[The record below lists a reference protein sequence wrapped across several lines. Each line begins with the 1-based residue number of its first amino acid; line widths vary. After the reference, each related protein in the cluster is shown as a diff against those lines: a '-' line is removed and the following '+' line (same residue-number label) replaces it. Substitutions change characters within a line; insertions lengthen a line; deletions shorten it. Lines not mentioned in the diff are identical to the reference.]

1 MIYIHDFARKI
12 TNKLPKRQSLNWSDD
27 CTFEKCTDRNY
38 TFFIQPVSSTIFYNE
53 NQMISSSDDKTVRLF
68 DFRNMNEL
76 ERLTCDSSANKLDIL
91 CGSSHVALPHDD
103 GNIRLVKMCQSGSSR
118 LRRIRHRNMRFKFYF
133 ILISSSR
140 FGCSLEKSPI
150 PH

>member
-1 MIYIHDFARKI
+1 
-12 TNKLPKRQSLNWSDD
+12 
-27 CTFEKCTDRNY
+27 
-38 TFFIQPVSSTIFYNE
+38 
-53 NQMISSSDDKTVRLF
+53 MISSSDDKTVRLF

-118 LRRIRHRNMRFKFYF
+118 LRRIRHRKNAIE
-133 ILISSSR
+133 ILLMLKIRDKRELVES
-140 FGCSLEKSPI
+140 
-150 PH
+150 